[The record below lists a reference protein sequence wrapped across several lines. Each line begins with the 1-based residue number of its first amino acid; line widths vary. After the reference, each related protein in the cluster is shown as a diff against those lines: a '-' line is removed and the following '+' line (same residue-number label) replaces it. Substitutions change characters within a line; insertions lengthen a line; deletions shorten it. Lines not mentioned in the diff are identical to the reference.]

1 MQVNCPN
8 CGEKIA
14 AENINIHKMVAVCS
28 ACDTVFPFD
37 SPESKIK
44 RRKVKQ
50 PQQLTL
56 RDAENLHMSFRTNF
70 RLGENEAF
78 IGSAV
83 GSGFLTFFTLLMTNE
98 YLTDGLTP
106 LLPLGFGLAALVMYY
121 AVALI
126 VFNKTYIKMDE
137 NKISVSRKPLPNIL
151 AQDHEVNLSGVVK
164 IVCEE
169 TKKSKKEA
177 YDVPRYRVL
186 AETVDGSQ
194 KMIVNDVIED
204 YAYFIAQRLEERL
217 HADSDFDMS
226 HLEDIE
232 ADSEGQQ
239 NIHNL
244 AQNSIEASS

>member
-14 AENINIHKMVAVCS
+14 AENINIHKMIAVCS

-37 SPESKIK
+37 SPESKTK

-50 PQQLTL
+50 PQHLAL
-56 RDAENLHMSFRTNF
+56 RDADNLHMSFRTNF

-78 IGSAV
+78 VGTFIGSA
-83 GSGFLTFFTLLMTNE
+83 FLTFFTLLMTNE
-98 YLTDGLTP
+98 MLTDGMSP
-106 LLPLGFGLAALVMYY
+106 LLPLGFGLAALFMYY

-126 VFNKTYIKMDE
+126 IFNKTHIEMDE
-137 NKISVSRKPLPNIL
+137 NKITVSRKPLPSFL
-151 AQDHEVNLSGVVK
+151 AQDNVVNLFGVVK

-169 TKKSKKEA
+169 TKKSKKED
-177 YDVPRYRVL
+177 YDMPRYRVL
-186 AETVDGSQ
+186 AETADGSQ
-194 KMIVNDVIED
+194 KLIVNDVIED

-217 HADSDFDMS
+217 HTDADFDVS

-232 ADSEGQQ
+232 ADSEDKFYGE
-239 NIHNL
+239 
-244 AQNSIEASS
+244 EAVNFQVNEG